1 MKDDNRGCRACR
13 ALFEQADVPSVS
25 CKVRPFRR
33 ACWFP
38 RGLRSVDASRIW
50 DILKEKIGKLSAKVE
65 LVGKSRGC
73 EELPGQVRESRF
85 AREHEPMN
93 VHRGDQPKPS
103 QTKECADAVFVE

>member
-1 MKDDNRGCRACR
+1 MS
-13 ALFEQADVPSVS
+13 LSVP
-25 CKVRPFRR
+25 CKVRLFLR
-33 ACWFP
+33 ACWL
-38 RGLRSVDASRIW
+38 RAGLRSVDASGIW

-93 VHRGDQPKPS
+93 VHRGYQPKPF
-103 QTKECADAVFVE
+103 QAKECADTVFVE